1 MELQC
6 SRARSAIEASAA
18 AATTAFNFVLQRQRA
33 AALQVIDSYHDSQVG
48 TIAELH
54 VALQEHSS
62 SIGALVAEASS
73 AMQADPETVMMS
85 ALFIPALTSASFE
98 GQACAKA
105 AFSVHKAQN
114 ETNVVFV
121 PRAVQVVDEALM
133 LGEIVISGQHESIEA
148 ADAPANMRSRALP
161 GGSTDVEQS
170 PADVAGED
178 IAISTQDDVDM
189 KSWSAM
195 SSQKRSKAIET
206 LLRRQLG
213 DWKPPP
219 LVKKVGNGHSS
230 SPKMRPTTLEAPPS
244 IGSSTK
250 KPAPPA
256 RSNGR
261 GGGSA

>member
-1 MELQC
+1 LQ
-6 SRARSAIEASAA
+6 
-18 AATTAFNFVLQRQRA
+18 
-33 AALQVIDSYHDSQVG
+33 
-48 TIAELH
+48 
-54 VALQEHSS
+54 
-62 SIGALVAEASS
+62 
-73 AMQADPETVMMS
+73 
-85 ALFIPALTSASFE
+85 
-98 GQACAKA
+98 
-105 AFSVHKAQN
+105 AQN

-195 SSQKRSKAIET
+195 SSQKRSKVETYLQSLTLFSDGYQAIET

-230 SPKMRPTTLEAPPS
+230 SPKCVPV
-244 IGSSTK
+244 IC
-250 KPAPPA
+250 
-256 RSNGR
+256 
-261 GGGSA
+261 